1 MVEKEKEETAARADQ
16 SESAS
21 DLEKTEAPG
30 AFAKMEVAAS
40 SVRFPDE
47 NPFSSWRLQGAPFQ
61 RLRPAWYDLAPLADF
76 PFVLPQRPV
85 EETGGPAACG
95 RPAPAVCTEA
105 AEPCVVPFES
115 ASVQATLFEFPEET
129 PPEAAKGKRSV
140 HRASPPM
147 IEPVLPGLGF
157 ERDVPESLPT
167 LPAVD

>member
-1 MVEKEKEETAARADQ
+1 MVVKEKEETAARADQ

-30 AFAKMEVAAS
+30 TFAKMEVAAS
-40 SVRFPDE
+40 SVRFPTKIPSRHGDFKGRL
-47 NPFSSWRLQGAPFQ
+47 FSAFARLDTI
-61 RLRPAWYDLAPLADF
+61 LRRSQTFLSSCRSVPGRK
-76 PFVLPQRPV
+76 Q
-85 EETGGPAACG
+85 GGPAACG
-95 RPAPAVCTEA
+95 HPAPAVCTEA

-115 ASVQATLFEFPEET
+115 ASVQATLFELPEET

-147 IEPVLPGLGF
+147 IEPVLPGLDF

>member
-1 MVEKEKEETAARADQ
+1 MSEIFKVVKEKEETAARADQ

-85 EETGGPAACG
+85 EA
-95 RPAPAVCTEA
+95 
-105 AEPCVVPFES
+105 
-115 ASVQATLFEFPEET
+115 LFLYNYRF
-129 PPEAAKGKRSV
+129 RL
-140 HRASPPM
+140 R
-147 IEPVLPGLGF
+147 F
-157 ERDVPESLPT
+157 
-167 LPAVD
+167 